1 MYHPKA
7 GGPPYGQ
14 LWLEMVQFYCTGAK
28 TTTTKEENGKKKDK
42 KKAKKKKKASLRMGQ
57 SVLWRLLTL
66 AGGSLVIFFVLCLFF
81 VPRGKF

>member
-1 MYHPKA
+1 MA
-7 GGPPYGQ
+7 GSGWRWYSFI
-14 LWLEMVQFYCTGAK
+14 VQVLK
-28 TTTTKEENGKKKDK
+28 QQQQKKKMEKKKDK

-66 AGGSLVIFFVLCLFF
+66 AGGLLVIFFVLCLFF

>member
-7 GGPPYGQ
+7 GGPAYGR

-28 TTTTKEENGKKKDK
+28 TTTTKEENGKKKKTK
-42 KKAKKKKKASLRMGQ
+42 KGKKKKASLRMGQ

-66 AGGSLVIFFVLCLFF
+66 AGGLLVIFFVLCLFF